1 MREVNEW
8 VEIKNTLKLYVIWA
22 VTSLIDSL
30 FLAIWITIQWLVNS
44 KIVVPLRLTGLD
56 NLVLF
61 IFQIFF
67 AISTLAP
74 VATTIYRDIRIMLL
88 RTQRRIRQEIEIG
101 ETHEPD

>member
-1 MREVNEW
+1 MSEVNEW
-8 VEIKNTLKLYVIWA
+8 VELKNTVRLYAIWA

-44 KIVVPLRLTGLD
+44 KIVVPLRLTGFD
-56 NLVLF
+56 NIVLY
-61 IFQIFF
+61 IFQILF

-101 ETHEPD
+101 EAHEPD